1 MRRICVVGFCATRL
15 RINGCARCVARR
27 LLASAPPGEP
37 NLSTSPLIGLPC
49 YVAPEKSPIE
59 SYLPR
64 PGQRL
69 SPGLGHRVTERD
81 RGHHA
86 AAVRDQPAGAIK
98 PCAGMKDEHPRR
110 HLSQSANLK
119 PRL

>member
-1 MRRICVVGFCATRL
+1 MGRICVVGFCATRL

-37 NLSTSPLIGLPC
+37 NLSTSPLNGLPC
-49 YVAPEKSPIE
+49 DVGSEESPLE
-59 SYLPR
+59 SYLPS

-69 SPGLGHRVTERD
+69 AARLSDRAAQRH

-86 AAVRDQPAGAIK
+86 ATVRDQPADWFNPPA
-98 PCAGMKDEHPRR
+98 DVED
-110 HLSQSANLK
+110 
-119 PRL
+119 